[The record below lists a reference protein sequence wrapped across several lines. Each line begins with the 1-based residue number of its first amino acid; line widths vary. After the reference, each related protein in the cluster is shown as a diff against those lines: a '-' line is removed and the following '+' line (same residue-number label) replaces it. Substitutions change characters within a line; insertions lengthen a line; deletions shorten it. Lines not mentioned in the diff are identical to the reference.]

1 MQRRYR
7 KPRPQF
13 DPIKKF
19 RVNEQI
25 KVPRVFLID
34 ERGQKIGEMN
44 FIDALNQARD
54 AELDLVEVSPLINP
68 PVVKIMDYGQYRY
81 ETEKKIRKAKA
92 HQKIAETKAIRLSFR
107 IKGKDLET
115 RKNQAL
121 NFLNDGNKVKIDLI
135 LKGREKA
142 HRDLAINNLRE
153 FIRSLG
159 PEVKTLSPIST
170 MGGQITT
177 TVDK

>member
-13 DPIKKF
+13 DPVKKF

-34 ERGQKIGEMN
+34 DQGEKIGEIT
-44 FIDALNQARD
+44 FADALARARV

-81 ETEKKIRKAKA
+81 ETEKKLRKAK
-92 HQKIAETKAIRLSFR
+92 KPGS
-107 IKGKDLET
+107 
-115 RKNQAL
+115 
-121 NFLNDGNKVKIDLI
+121 
-135 LKGREKA
+135 
-142 HRDLAINNLRE
+142 
-153 FIRSLG
+153 
-159 PEVKTLSPIST
+159 
-170 MGGQITT
+170 
-177 TVDK
+177 